1 MPEGR
6 RRLQRLAM
14 RLWSVMGF
22 LAEIVG
28 NVVDLSLLILEELG
42 LLSPLTPSSRHDLSL
57 Q

>member
-14 RLWSVMGF
+14 RLLSVMGF

-42 LLSPLTPSSRHDLSL
+42 LLLPLTPSSRHDLSL